1 MAVGVRLLSTR
12 QLHGDAFTGVF
23 PGGAYGL
30 LVLNEQKRDLAH
42 VLGEHSCRPHL
53 DFDFGG
59 TAMTT
64 LERPPVPEPPA

>member
-30 LVLNEQKRDLAH
+30 LVLNEQLPSLWNLSELWRDQR
-42 VLGEHSCRPHL
+42 VYRPQ
-53 DFDFGG
+53 
-59 TAMTT
+59 
-64 LERPPVPEPPA
+64 